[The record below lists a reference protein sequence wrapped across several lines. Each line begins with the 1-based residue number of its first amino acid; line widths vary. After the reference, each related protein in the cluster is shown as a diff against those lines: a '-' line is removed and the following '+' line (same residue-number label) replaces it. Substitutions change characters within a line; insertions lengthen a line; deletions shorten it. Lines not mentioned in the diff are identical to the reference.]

1 MSRSRSKAKASA
13 NQPAE
18 QQWTVQPGT
27 EVYTSDEK
35 SLGGVLNIEDGHLM
49 VHKGGLFSKDY
60 RVPFAAIDSHTDDR
74 INLKVT
80 AQQAGD
86 DEWDETSSM
95 ASVGTQASVAEVT
108 ESAAA
113 PLDQDF
119 DTLHVPVVEEQLE
132 ATKRKVER
140 GEVRITS
147 TVSEHEETIEVPVIE
162 ERVHIQRVA
171 VDRPATA
178 ADLSINGRTLDVAVY
193 GEEIDLSKQARVV
206 EEIEISKEGIHETR
220 ELSGTVRREDIEV
233 VDETTGLT
241 TSSVDTA
248 GTVDT
253 VRPPRESSR

>member
-1 MSRSRSKAKASA
+1 MSRSKSRSKASA

-27 EVYTSDEK
+27 EVYTSDDK
-35 SLGGVLNIEDGHLM
+35 SIGGVLNIEDGRLL

-60 RVPFAAIDSHTDDR
+60 RVPFAAIDSHTEDR

-86 DEWDETSSM
+86 DEWDQTSSV
-95 ASVGTQASVAEVT
+95 APVATQTVAEEVT
-108 ESAAA
+108 TAAA

-132 ATKRKVER
+132 ATTRKVER

-162 ERVHIQRVA
+162 ERVHIQRVP

-178 ADLSINGRTLDVAVY
+178 ADLSIGGRTLDVAVY

-248 GTVDT
+248 STVGT